1 MFVSIVSAL
10 RAMIMLVLVTS
21 GLGQVSSPPAPSY
34 HFASGGA
41 ALNAP
46 VELIANGLVFVRA
59 KVNDHP
65 GWFIVDNASQSFT
78 VDRDFAR
85 QIALTTSGSATAR
98 GGGANA
104 IDAGVIRDV
113 QISLPGLE
121 LTHRNLIAIALKPLE
136 PSLARQ

>member
-21 GLGQVSSPPAPSY
+21 GLGQVSSPPPPSY

-65 GWFIVDNASQSFT
+65 GWFIVDNASQS
-78 VDRDFAR
+78 
-85 QIALTTSGSATAR
+85 SATAR

-113 QISLPGLE
+113 QISLPGLD